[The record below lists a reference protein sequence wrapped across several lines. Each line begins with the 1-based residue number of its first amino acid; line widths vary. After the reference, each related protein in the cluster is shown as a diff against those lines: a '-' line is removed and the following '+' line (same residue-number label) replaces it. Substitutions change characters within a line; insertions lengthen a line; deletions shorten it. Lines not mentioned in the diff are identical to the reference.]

1 VSAAMTKRHRGHS
14 DRRLASPGLVI
25 AAIVLL
31 IVFSGPLLL
40 SAFASVRPTAGIFDL
55 VGRAF
60 TSANYSRLA
69 NYGAGLTVHGGNSVI
84 VAVLTVAVTC
94 VLSALA
100 GYGFAHFSWRGR
112 EIVFLSIL
120 AILMVPFQTV
130 LVPLFVLLRWLSL
143 DNSLLGLALVYAT
156 FQLPFAVFMMRN
168 AFETVPRE
176 IKEAALLDGCSEF
189 GVFRV
194 MLPIVAPGIVTVAL
208 FAFLASWNEFLG
220 ALILLSDADKQTL
233 PLMLQNA
240 TVGNFGTVNWGAL
253 QAGVVITMLPAA
265 IIFLALQRYYV
276 SGLTGGAIKA

>member
-1 VSAAMTKRHRGHS
+1 LSAAATKRLHS
-14 DRRLASPGLVI
+14 HSGRRHVSPALVI
-25 AAIVLL
+25 AASVLL

-55 VGRAF
+55 MGGAF
-60 TSANYSRLA
+60 TSDNYARLA
-69 NYGAGLTVHGGNSVI
+69 SYGSGLAVHGGNSVI
-84 VAVLTVAVTC
+84 VAVLTVTVTC
-94 VLSALA
+94 ALSALA
-100 GYGFAHFSWRGR
+100 GYGFAHFSWPGR

-130 LVPLFVLLRWLSL
+130 LVPLFVLLRWFWL

-168 AFETVPRE
+168 AFETVPKE
-176 IKEAALLDGCSEF
+176 IKEAALLDGCSEI

-276 SGLTGGAIKA
+276 SGLTSGAIKA

>member
-1 VSAAMTKRHRGHS
+1 MSAATTEGHRGHF
-14 DRRLASPGLVI
+14 DRRHARPGLVI

-55 VGRAF
+55 VGGAF
-60 TSANYSRLA
+60 TLDNYERLA
-69 NYGAGLTVHGGNSVI
+69 NYGSGLIVHGGNSV
-84 VAVLTVAVTC
+84 VVSVLTVTVTC
-94 VLSALA
+94 ALSALA
-100 GYGFAHFSWRGR
+100 GFGFAHFSWPGR

-130 LVPLFVLLRWLSL
+130 LVPLFVLLRWFAL

-176 IKEAALLDGCSEF
+176 IKEAALLDGCSEI

-276 SGLTGGAIKA
+276 SGLIGGAIKA

>member
-1 VSAAMTKRHRGHS
+1 VSAAATKGYRGQS
-14 DRRLASPGLVI
+14 DRHPASPAFVI

-40 SAFASVRPTAGIFDL
+40 SAFASLRPTADMFDL
-55 VGRAF
+55 MGGAF
-60 TSANYSRLA
+60 TWDNYARLA
-69 NYGAGLTVHGGNSVI
+69 NYGSGLTVHGGNSVI
-84 VAVLTVAVTC
+84 VAVLTVTVTC
-94 VLSALA
+94 ALSALA
-100 GYGFAHFSWRGR
+100 GYGFAHLSWPGR

-168 AFETVPRE
+168 AFETVPKE
-176 IKEAALLDGCSEF
+176 IKEAALLDGCSEI

-253 QAGVVITMLPAA
+253 QAGVVITMMPAA

-276 SGLTGGAIKA
+276 SGLISGAIKA